1 MKPMPMIL
9 VDQLLVVALAFLLG
23 IVDASLGMGYGTIL
37 TPVLL
42 MIGLDPLQIVPAV
55 LVSQLAGDF
64 LAAAFHHRLKNVD
77 LSLGSKHFKIALLL
91 AILSITGAVAAVLIA
106 VNLPTNYLNL
116 YIGISVA
123 VSGLAVLAARQRDYP
138 FSWTRLL
145 GFGSFAAFNKGISG
159 GGYGPIMVAGQL
171 LSGVGVKGAI
181 GITVVA
187 EGVTSVVAAFTFVLV
202 GESLDVLLLSLLTI
216 GISLSTPIAALIVK
230 KVDDRRVKMMI
241 GIVTLLLGTLT
252 VLGALQPWIT

>member
-1 MKPMPMIL
+1 MIL
-9 VDQLLVVALAFLLG
+9 IEQLLVVALAFLLG

-42 MIGLDPLQIVPAV
+42 LIGFAPLQIIPAV

-64 LAAAFHHRLKNVD
+64 LAAAFHHKLQNVN
-77 LSLGSKHFKIALLL
+77 LSLGSKHFKVALLL
-91 AILSITGAVAAVLIA
+91 ATLSLAGAVAAVLVA
-106 VNLPTNYLNL
+106 VSLPTTYLNL

-123 VSGLAVLAARQRDYP
+123 VSGLAVLAARKRDYP
-138 FSWTRLL
+138 FSWPKLL
-145 GFGSFAAFNKGISG
+145 GFGSLAAFNKGISG

-171 LSGVGVKGAI
+171 LSGVEVKGAI

-187 EGVTSVVAAFTFVLV
+187 EGVTSMVAALAFVHMIR
-202 GESLDVLLLSLLTI
+202 SIDLLLLGLLTI

-230 KVDDRRVKMMI
+230 KVDDRKVKIMI
-241 GIVTLLLGTLT
+241 GFVTLALGSLT
-252 VLGALQPWIT
+252 VFGVVQHWIT